1 MLPSEARPPA
11 QQSTLPRH
19 VLPPPC
25 APKLQ
30 TRAGRGRA
38 SPGPPLG
45 RRVLPTA
52 EAPRL
57 KRFGCPRGLWAAQ
70 VGRSEEV
77 DRWREGSRHRDAR
90 ATCHRGVM
98 MHHGV
103 PQKRD

>member
-1 MLPSEARPPA
+1 MPPSEARPPA
-11 QQSTLPRH
+11 QQSTLLRH

-38 SPGPPLG
+38 SPGPLLG

-98 MHHGV
+98 MHHRV